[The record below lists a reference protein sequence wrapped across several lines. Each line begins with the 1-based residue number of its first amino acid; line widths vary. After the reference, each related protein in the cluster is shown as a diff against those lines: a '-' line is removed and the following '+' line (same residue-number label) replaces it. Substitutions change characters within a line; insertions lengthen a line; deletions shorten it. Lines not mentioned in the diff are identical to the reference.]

1 MKPLKTGQ
9 LVKVRY
15 IHNPYFNQSRRE
27 KPMTKD
33 ELFSYM
39 ANDIQEE
46 MDKAILSEM
55 SGIVVNTTP
64 VKPVSKRIHAKW
76 SVAKTTTEEYEKME
90 PQRLAIILE
99 EAEEIDMDLY
109 HKCWVL
115 PHEGTSWDGEFW
127 FKREELE
134 IIQQEEEL
142 QSAHQV

>member
-9 LVKVRY
+9 LVKLRY
-15 IHNPYFNQSRRE
+15 IHDTYFNRPRRAKPIAGWHEMDALGWDSSRRWNTAA
-27 KPMTKD
+27 PASTKT
-33 ELFSYM
+33 
-39 ANDIQEE
+39 Q
-46 MDKAILSEM
+46 
-55 SGIVVNTTP
+55 
-64 VKPVSKRIHAKW
+64 
-76 SVAKTTTEEYEKME
+76 EYEKKS

-115 PHEGTSWDGEFW
+115 PHEGISWDGEFW